1 MGTMSRKTGGSLRNC
16 VPQTLT
22 VQNARLARRLLRPLR
37 AELLQLVI
45 DLVRTNTVAIPP
57 DGNETPGQLVLR
69 RFLRRHKMH
78 SELYE
83 MEFITTSS
91 SPWKHTDRHYSGR
104 KNLVARLAGSGG
116 GRSLLLS
123 GHMDTVPT
131 RAAAWTTSPWSPE
144 IRKGRLYGLG
154 AFDMKAGLAAQA
166 VALCALSAGGARL
179 RGDLIFESVVDEE
192 WGGGGGTL
200 AGRLRADMADA
211 CIISESTQLEV
222 FRATRGGFVVD
233 LSVNAGDA
241 SAYFSS
247 SPVISP
253 AVPLGRLL
261 KWVDGWV
268 KRRSHKAKRGA
279 YRSIADPTPVQV
291 FAVEANRLDADVP
304 FSVPL
309 KAAVRVYFQFL
320 PHEDVDAVIGTI
332 RESLRRFQNSDPF
345 FRGHPIEWRPVMEPA
360 LLGHE
365 LPRNHPWTECLFQSA
380 SASLGKPPAVTV
392 APYPCDAFLMQ
403 RVYGIPTLLFG
414 PCGGGAHN
422 PDEYVESRSVL
433 QTAEV
438 LLMAALEWSA

>member
-1 MGTMSRKTGGSLRNC
+1 M
-16 VPQTLT
+16 PQQSTI
-22 VQNARLARRLLRPLR
+22 QNARLARRLLRPLR
-37 AELLQLVI
+37 AELTRLVV

-57 DGNETPGQLVLR
+57 NGNETPGQLVLQQ
-69 RFLRRHKMH
+69 FLRRHKLH

-83 MEFITTSS
+83 TEFVTTSD
-91 SPWKHTDRHYSGR
+91 SPWKHPDRHYRGR
-104 KNLVARLAGSGG
+104 KNLTARLAGSGG

-123 GHMDTVPT
+123 GHMDTVST
-131 RAAAWTTSPWSPE
+131 RAEAWTSPPWSPA
-144 IRKGRLYGLG
+144 IRKGRIYGLG
-154 AFDMKAGLAAQA
+154 TFDMKAGLAAQA
-166 VALCALSAGGARL
+166 VALCALHAGRVQL

-200 AGRLRADMADA
+200 AGRLRGDMADA

-233 LSVNAGDA
+233 LSVVAGDA

-261 KWVDGWV
+261 QWVDGWV
-268 KRRSHKAKRGA
+268 KRRSRKATRGA
-279 YRSIADPTPVQV
+279 YQSISDPTPVQI
-291 FAVEANRLDADVP
+291 FAVEANRLETNTP

-309 KAAVRVYFQFL
+309 RAAVRVYFQFL
-320 PHEDVDAVIGTI
+320 PHEDVGAVIGTI
-332 RESLRRFQNSDPF
+332 RESLLRFQKTDPF
-345 FRGHPIEWRPVMEPA
+345 FREHPIEWRPFFEPP

-380 SASLGKPPAVTV
+380 SASLGSPPAVTV

-403 RVYGIPTLLFG
+403 RAYGIPTLLFG
-414 PCGGGAHN
+414 PRGGGAHN
-422 PDEYVESRSVL
+422 PDEYVESRSIL

-438 LLMAALEWSA
+438 LLTSALEWSA

>member
-1 MGTMSRKTGGSLRNC
+1 M
-16 VPQTLT
+16 PQTST
-22 VQNARLARRLLRPLR
+22 IQNARLARRLIRPLR
-37 AELLQLVI
+37 AELIQLVI
-45 DLVRTNTVAIPP
+45 DLVRTNTVAVPP
-57 DGNETPGQLVLR
+57 NGNETPGQLVLR
-69 RFLRRHKMH
+69 KLLRRYGLH

-83 MEFITTSS
+83 TEFVTRSD
-91 SPWKHTDRHYSGR
+91 SPWKHTDRHYRGR

-123 GHMDTVPT
+123 GHMDTVST
-131 RAAAWTTSPWSPE
+131 RAGAWTTSPWSPE

-166 VALCALSAGGARL
+166 IALCALHAGGARL

-200 AGRLRADMADA
+200 AGRLRGDMADA

-233 LSVNAGDA
+233 LSVSAGDA

-247 SPVISP
+247 SPVVSP
-253 AVPLGRLL
+253 AIPLGRLL
-261 KWVDGWV
+261 QWIDGWV
-268 KRRSHKAKRGA
+268 KRRSRKTTRGA
-279 YRSIADPTPVQV
+279 YQSISDPTPVQV

-309 KAAVRVYFQFL
+309 RAAVRVYFQFL
-320 PHEDVDAVIGTI
+320 PHEDVDGVIGAI
-332 RESLRRFQNSDPF
+332 RESLRRFEQVDPF
-345 FRGHPIEWRPVMEPA
+345 FREHPIEWRPVVEPA

-365 LPRNHPWTECLFQSA
+365 LARNHPWTKCLFQSA

-422 PDEYVESRSVL
+422 PDEHVESRSVL

-438 LLMAALEWSA
+438 LLTAALEWSA

>member
-1 MGTMSRKTGGSLRNC
+1 M
-16 VPQTLT
+16 PQTST
-22 VQNARLARRLLRPLR
+22 IKNARLARRLLRPLR
-37 AELLQLVI
+37 AQLIQLVI

-57 DGNETPGQLVLR
+57 DGNETPGQLVVQ
-69 RFLRRHKMH
+69 RFLHEYGVH

-83 MEFITTSS
+83 TEFLTTSD
-91 SPWKHTDRHYSGR
+91 SPWKHADRHYRGR
-104 KNLVARLAGSGG
+104 KNLVARLVGSGG

-131 RAAAWTTSPWSPE
+131 HAAAWTASPWSPKV
-144 IRKGRLYGLG
+144 RGGRLHGLG
-154 AFDMKAGLAAQA
+154 AYDMKAGLAAQI
-166 VALCALSAGGARL
+166 VALCALHTDGARL
-179 RGDLIFESVVDEE
+179 RGDLIFESVIDEE

-200 AGRLRADMADA
+200 AGRLRGDIADA
-211 CIISESTQLEV
+211 CVISEGTQLDI
-222 FRATRGGFVVD
+222 FRATRGCFIVD
-233 LSVNAGDA
+233 LSVSAGDT

-247 SPVISP
+247 SPVVSP

-261 KWVDGWV
+261 RWVDGWV
-268 KRRSHKAKRGA
+268 KRRSRKVKRGA
-279 YRSIADPTPVQV
+279 YQSISDPTPVQIL
-291 FAVEANRLDADVP
+291 AVEANRLDADVP

-320 PHEDVDAVIGTI
+320 PHEDVDEIIRTI
-332 RESLRRFQNSDPF
+332 RDSLRKFQQTDPF
-345 FRGHPIEWRPVMEPA
+345 FREHPIDWRPVVEPP

-365 LPRNHPWTECLFQSA
+365 LPIDHPWTECLFHSA
-380 SASLGKPPAVTV
+380 AAALDEPPAVTV

-422 PDEYVESRSVL
+422 PDEYIESRSVL

-438 LLMAALEWSA
+438 LLTTALEWSA

>member
-1 MGTMSRKTGGSLRNC
+1 M
-16 VPQTLT
+16 
-22 VQNARLARRLLRPLR
+22 R
-37 AELLQLVI
+37 AELIQLVI
-45 DLVRTNTVAIPP
+45 DLVRTNTVAVPP

-69 RFLRRHKMH
+69 RFLRKYKVQ

-83 MEFITTSS
+83 TEFVTTSD
-91 SPWKHTDRHYSGR
+91 SPWKHTDRHYRGR
-104 KNLVARLAGSGG
+104 KNLIARLAGSGG

-131 RAAAWTTSPWSPE
+131 RVEAWTTPPWSPE
-144 IRKGRLYGLG
+144 MRKGRLYGLG
-154 AFDMKAGLAAQA
+154 TFDMKAGLAAQA
-166 VALCALSAGGARL
+166 VALCALHAGRVRL

-200 AGRLRADMADA
+200 AGRLRGDMADA

-233 LSVNAGDA
+233 LSVSAGDA

-247 SPVISP
+247 APVVSP

-261 KWVDGWV
+261 QWVDGWV
-268 KRRSHKAKRGA
+268 KRRSRKATRGA
-279 YRSIADPTPVQV
+279 YRSISDPTPVQV

-309 KAAVRVYFQFL
+309 TAAVRVYFQFL
-320 PHEDVDAVIGTI
+320 PHEDVDAVIGTV
-332 RESLRRFQNSDPF
+332 RESLRQFQKTDPF
-345 FRGHPIEWRPVMEPA
+345 FRNHPIEWRPVVDPP

-365 LPRNHPWTECLFQSA
+365 LARNHPWTECLSRSA
-380 SASLGKPPAVTV
+380 SVALGKPRAVTV

-414 PCGGGAHN
+414 PRGGGAHN
-422 PDEYVESRSVL
+422 PDEYVEPRSVL

-438 LLMAALEWSA
+438 LLTTALEWSA